1 MAVISGTITALR
13 LLAQALAKKLS
24 KDALKKAVKTR
35 VKKAVKGKIKKKAKD
50 FIKGK
55 KADKRR
61 TAKNIMQAEGD
72 FLGGGALAVSSPT
85 ALATTPLMGE
95 KGGALAKVE
104 KKGELIKSDK
114 IDFQKM
120 GQKIDN
126 IAGMTEAVERLTGV
140 QKKQKEDA
148 AKARRIALDKA
159 AKEKKEANLEKKKG
173 IVGKVGDSIKKK
185 AEGPLAMVMR
195 FLGNI
200 IAGGLVLFFV
210 KNIGKLI
217 KTWKSIVEG
226 FHNFFWVIRALLW
239 KGFLPKT
246 LAKGVKAVGSVIV
259 KGFKLVG
266 KTFGTIGKSISNAF
280 GKAGKVI
287 GGWIGNIATKAKDA
301 VVNVAKNAGKW
312 VKNLPGFK
320 QIGNLVNNIGGKVS
334 GGFKAAKGF
343 LGIGAKAGTVAGKAG
358 TVAGKAGTVAGKA
371 GTVAGKVAGKAGTV
385 AGKAGTVAGKAGTV
399 AGKVAGKAG
408 TVAGKTGGKVGG
420 KILKGGLG
428 KIAKRG
434 ALKLLGKG
442 AVKTIGKVF
451 GRIPIIGPLMV
462 ALASMLSGDPPKQT
476 LFKAMGAALGGLAGS
491 FIPIPVVGTIL
502 GEMTGEFVGDLFYT
516 LVSGGG
522 WEGVVEKTKAKAK
535 QIFEGG
541 KAAMEWIGGGFSRFF
556 KNFMEE
562 HSFELPWWVSGPI
575 KKLTGM
581 EVGKLPNILQLYN
594 PLAMGPMLLKSFF
607 PPGESSEKIPAVVS
621 SGEDIQSINN
631 ERSKEIDDIS
641 VPASYDKKEGA
652 NIFLEAPSTSSGG
665 GGFSKGGTVV
675 LGGSSRELLNSYYK
689 SVNVTAPLYKG

>member
-358 TVAGKAGTVAGKA
+358 TVAGK
-371 GTVAGKVAGKAGTV
+371 
-385 AGKAGTVAGKAGTV
+385 
-399 AGKVAGKAG
+399 VAGKAG

-641 VPASYDKKEGA
+641 VPASYDKKEET